1 MKSIIHEASSIGKAI
16 EQGWQKAGC
25 PKEFSVRILEEPERN
40 FIGLTIKTAKVA
52 LFFGEKT
59 QQPTPSPAPRRR
71 EIIQANRPARQESNQ
86 QPSTSSRNLSPRSV
100 KAHDTRPERHERP
113 ERLEQRERTADRGER
128 PSERHEST
136 PHEIRER
143 QSFWTDEHASFARE
157 WISGALSALG
167 KQGTPFVVETKG
179 YHLHIALSERLMT
192 DASQEKHLFANC
204 AFLLGEA
211 LKRQFRTSLRG
222 HKIVLTHGRS
232 F

>member
-40 FIGLTIKTAKVA
+40 FIGLTVKTAKVA

-59 QQPTPSPAPRRR
+59 QQPSASPAPRRR
-71 EIIQANRPARQESNQ
+71 ETIQQNRATHHQAAQPVQSSRPQQQRTQKTQEPRSERTFERSERMAERTHERTNERQEQ
-86 QPSTSSRNLSPRSV
+86 VP
-100 KAHDTRPERHERP
+100 
-113 ERLEQRERTADRGER
+113 
-128 PSERHEST
+128 HES
-136 PHEIRER
+136 RER

-167 KQGTPFVVETKG
+167 KPAIPFVVETKG
-179 YHLHIALSERLMT
+179 YHLHIALSERLMN
-192 DASQEKHLFANC
+192 DSAQEKHLFANC

-222 HKIVLTHGRS
+222 HKIVLTHGRNA
-232 F
+232 